1 MTAAMTAWAIGDLIW
16 FVSENVLHISPFPSA
31 ADFFYLLFP
40 VLAAV
45 ALALFSVQRH
55 QSPLRIVLDGITVAL
70 CLFLLAWIFSLHEV
84 YETYRDDRVALALAL
99 VYPAADVLAVSVAIS
114 VLVRADV
121 RQRVVLYLLGL
132 AFGLVLISDSAF
144 AYLVAE
150 DRYVSGSYIDLG
162 WLAALVLIVAATVR
176 SRTARLPTRS
186 IAPSVPSNSSL
197 WLPYVPLLLAGTVG
211 PVMVMSGL
219 ERIIVPF
226 VVATVCVRQSVTAWE
241 NRRLLRAAAEQALTD
256 PLTGLANRALFTDR
270 LAHAM
275 MLRLRESRSVAVVS
289 LDLDDFKLVNDSLGH
304 PTADRLLVHVG
315 RRIAECVRTGDTVAR
330 VGGDEFSVLL
340 ESDVDDSNL
349 VAQRVI
355 EAFNKPFLVDG
366 QNILMRPSVGVAV
379 ASPDEPDLSPDSLT
393 KRADIAMHAAKRSR
407 SPRVHTFT
415 TDMLTTEPDEA
426 EWAGTGADQAPGNG
440 AAQVRLLG
448 ELRRAVDT
456 GALNVMYQPKY
467 DFRTGVAV
475 GVEALLRWPHPE
487 LGVLRPDAFM
497 SLVRQH
503 GLMRPV
509 TDLVLDKVL
518 DDAARWAARGAYM
531 PVAVNLFAPFLHDT
545 RLPDTLCDALQRRGL
560 PADLLTVEITED
572 LVLTELNVV
581 TAVLQRLR
589 HLGIRVAI
597 DDFGSG
603 YSALSYLRELPI
615 DELKMDRHFIGSV
628 TCDNRAAAVVRAV
641 IELAHDLDS
650 TVVAEG
656 IEDAATAAWLRDQ
669 GCDVG
674 QGYYFGK
681 PIDASGVPQLIKVA
695 AQPN

>member
-1 MTAAMTAWAIGDLIW
+1 MRLSIAVPAGLTVLLAMLLVVGNSAAWIPVVFDLASLGLATYATVCTVLAARSAHGRLRTAWMTMTAAMTAWAIGDLIW
-16 FVSENVLHISPFPSA
+16 LVSENVLHISPFPSA

-289 LDLDDFKLVNDSLGH
+289 LD
-304 PTADRLLVHVG
+304 
-315 RRIAECVRTGDTVAR
+315 
-330 VGGDEFSVLL
+330 
-340 ESDVDDSNL
+340 
-349 VAQRVI
+349 
-355 EAFNKPFLVDG
+355 
-366 QNILMRPSVGVAV
+366 
-379 ASPDEPDLSPDSLT
+379 
-393 KRADIAMHAAKRSR
+393 
-407 SPRVHTFT
+407 
-415 TDMLTTEPDEA
+415 
-426 EWAGTGADQAPGNG
+426 
-440 AAQVRLLG
+440 
-448 ELRRAVDT
+448 
-456 GALNVMYQPKY
+456 
-467 DFRTGVAV
+467 
-475 GVEALLRWPHPE
+475 
-487 LGVLRPDAFM
+487 
-497 SLVRQH
+497 
-503 GLMRPV
+503 
-509 TDLVLDKVL
+509 
-518 DDAARWAARGAYM
+518 
-531 PVAVNLFAPFLHDT
+531 
-545 RLPDTLCDALQRRGL
+545 
-560 PADLLTVEITED
+560 
-572 LVLTELNVV
+572 
-581 TAVLQRLR
+581 
-589 HLGIRVAI
+589 
-597 DDFGSG
+597 
-603 YSALSYLRELPI
+603 
-615 DELKMDRHFIGSV
+615 
-628 TCDNRAAAVVRAV
+628 
-641 IELAHDLDS
+641 
-650 TVVAEG
+650 
-656 IEDAATAAWLRDQ
+656 
-669 GCDVG
+669 
-674 QGYYFGK
+674 
-681 PIDASGVPQLIKVA
+681 
-695 AQPN
+695 

>member
-1 MTAAMTAWAIGDLIW
+1 M
-16 FVSENVLHISPFPSA
+16 
-31 ADFFYLLFP
+31 
-40 VLAAV
+40 
-45 ALALFSVQRH
+45 
-55 QSPLRIVLDGITVAL
+55 
-70 CLFLLAWIFSLHEV
+70 
-84 YETYRDDRVALALAL
+84 
-99 VYPAADVLAVSVAIS
+99 
-114 VLVRADV
+114 
-121 RQRVVLYLLGL
+121 
-132 AFGLVLISDSAF
+132 
-144 AYLVAE
+144 
-150 DRYVSGSYIDLG
+150 
-162 WLAALVLIVAATVR
+162 
-176 SRTARLPTRS
+176 
-186 IAPSVPSNSSL
+186 
-197 WLPYVPLLLAGTVG
+197 
-211 PVMVMSGL
+211 
-219 ERIIVPF
+219 
-226 VVATVCVRQSVTAWE
+226 
-241 NRRLLRAAAEQALTD
+241 
-256 PLTGLANRALFTDR
+256 
-270 LAHAM
+270 HA
-275 MLRLRESRSVAVVS
+275 
-289 LDLDDFKLVNDSLGH
+289 
-304 PTADRLLVHVG
+304 G

-467 DFRTGVAV
+467 DLRTGVAV